1 MTWSLFSSLSGGDSH
16 DLDDDEFEHRHG
28 HKKNDGGKSVP
39 ITRTTFEL
47 ADNLYA
53 EAEESEAEL
62 EETDTVYLFFF
73 FWLGVRLFT
82 VTFCQLSE

>member
-53 EAEESEAEL
+53 
-62 EETDTVYLFFF
+62 
-73 FWLGVRLFT
+73 
-82 VTFCQLSE
+82 